1 MDSDKLFIEELFM
14 DQDFKDRTV
23 LHLISYNNFS
33 ELMSDPKVTVLLD
46 NLWQGKLAAKCDGRV
61 SDYSM
66 LTFMANDP
74 VRKLVGQNIS
84 FLDLLGTKFKPNV
97 HIESYSVQYKF
108 RKSSIA
114 TIFQKNFLSS
124 IAIVAIFTY
133 INLEYQQLF
142 NLHQFEGAS
151 DEVVLNALTE
161 NL

>member
-1 MDSDKLFIEELFM
+1 
-14 DQDFKDRTV
+14 
-23 LHLISYNNFS
+23 
-33 ELMSDPKVTVLLD
+33 MSDPKVTVLLD
-46 NLWQGKLAAKCDGRV
+46 NLWQGKLASKCDGRV

-74 VRKLVGQNIS
+74 VRKLVGQRIS

-97 HIESYSVQYKF
+97 HSESYSVQYKF

-114 TIFQKNFLSS
+114 TIFKKNFLSS

-151 DEVVLNALTE
+151 DEVILDALT
-161 NL
+161 